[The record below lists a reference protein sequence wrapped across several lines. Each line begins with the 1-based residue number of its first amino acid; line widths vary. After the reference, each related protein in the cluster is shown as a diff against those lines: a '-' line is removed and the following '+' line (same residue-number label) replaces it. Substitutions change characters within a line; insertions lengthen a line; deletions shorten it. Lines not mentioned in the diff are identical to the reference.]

1 MNSIFRLE
9 VSSLLNQFVREW
21 ETRTCLNYNIA
32 RIRLVNNTK
41 SNPLKMEQRIPSA
54 SKPNQLSMICILYPL
69 ECILNISAVTSSLL
83 HQEANME
90 VLSSWFRTFLSTS
103 TLGCSVPPLISSYLM
118 YVSCT
123 HSIAWQT
130 YLECIGWCCPQVAR
144 RSLVWKKKTKKEKRE
159 TWGLVFFPQAE
170 TLSKNSWLLLSWPA
184 ANAQPA

>member
-1 MNSIFRLE
+1 M
-9 VSSLLNQFVREW
+9 
-21 ETRTCLNYNIA
+21 
-32 RIRLVNNTK
+32 NNTK

-69 ECILNISAVTSSLL
+69 ECIPNINTVTSSLL

-90 VLSSWFRTFLSTS
+90 VLSSSWFRTFLSTS

-144 RSLVWKKKTKKEKRE
+144 RSLVWKKTTKKEKRE

-184 ANAQPA
+184 GNAQPA